1 MVEAREIIA
10 LYLAL
15 RDENVLPDEV
25 DAQER
30 VDSADAILLA
40 LKAAGYR
47 LVGPGEVDA
56 ETVERC
62 AEIAQ
67 RHADEND
74 AQAKKLMLRANKLR
88 RIGDPFG
95 HGDMASEGCAEVT
108 SAQFEAQAIATALR
122 SLSPAIQERET

>member
-1 MVEAREIIA
+1 VVEAREIIA

-62 AEIAQ
+62 AVECDRI
-67 RHADEND
+67 D
-74 AQAKKLMLRANKLR
+74 AECGMEAGLAASCATSIRA
-88 RIGDPFG
+88 
-95 HGDMASEGCAEVT
+95 
-108 SAQFEAQAIATALR
+108 
-122 SLSPAIQERET
+122 LSPAIQERET

>member
-1 MVEAREIIA
+1 MDKAI
-10 LYLAL
+10 
-15 RDENVLPDEV
+15 P
-25 DAQER
+25 ER
-30 VDSADAILLA
+30 VWIDRGPRGGWMMRDKKMPDSEHEYVRTDLMPAA
-40 LKAAGYR
+40 LIAAGWR
-47 LVGPGEVDA
+47 LVPPGGVDG

-122 SLSPAIQERET
+122 SLKGEG